1 MKRNKPIENEVF
13 VCVDCETTGL
23 DPKADRVIEIAA
35 AKFTISDL
43 SASME
48 HLIDPGCE
56 IPAVSIA
63 IHNITQEMVAGKP
76 KASEV
81 LKEYLSFIGSHTV
94 VGHNINFDI
103 EMIACEAERAGI
115 PCALRANPQ
124 IDTLR
129 MARLYGESPSNSLEQ
144 LRCHFNI
151 EEEGAHRA
159 MSDVLVNIDVFRYLA
174 KSYGS
179 TKEILK
185 TLENPIDLKIIPLG
199 KHKGRS
205 IKEIPLDYL
214 KWAANKDFDRDLLY
228 TIRKELKRRK
238 ETNDFGKVTNPF
250 QNL

>member
-1 MKRNKPIENEVF
+1 MKKPKAIDKEVF
-13 VCVDCETTGL
+13 ICVDCETTGL

-35 AKFTISDL
+35 AKFTIADVL
-43 SASME
+43 ASME
-48 HLIDPGCE
+48 HLIDPECE
-56 IPAVSIA
+56 IPAASIE

-76 KASEV
+76 KASAV
-81 LKEYLSFIGSHTV
+81 LKSYIDFIGSHTV

-103 EMIACEAERAGI
+103 EIIACEAERAGI
-115 PCALRANPQ
+115 PCAVRTNPQ

-159 MSDVLVNIDVFRYLA
+159 MSDVLVNMDVFRYLA
-174 KSYGS
+174 KSYFS

-185 TLENPIDLKIIPLG
+185 ILENPIDLKIIPLG

-214 KWAANKDFDRDLLY
+214 RWAANKDFDRDLLY